1 MAIPNQGYRKDLDLV
16 ETVVDQDALDN
27 LGGAGISQDLSIIQN
42 NLRNISTVSYNTV
55 SNGFFDFGSS
65 STFVFT
71 NDDVVTVNVDVTLTY
86 TVGFTVSTTTL
97 SAGTYY
103 YVCNSNAENR
113 FKLSTTPSSVGLNTI
128 SVSYVSSPSSFY
140 FIRTDAVHQ
149 SNLINFIKPD
159 IQDTGEFSYF
169 GGTSI
174 NNAFDSSQSNNDVAE
189 YLINTKYKTNQDVT
203 STSNEFKYEGVVT
216 VNDPVSLN
224 IDSTGL
230 SNVKSPGVFI
240 GDTRAFSSDNNP
252 WTQVGTALS
261 TLSSE
266 VSVGE
271 LFFSN
276 DIYITGINTESASST
291 AVTTFTHKLP
301 VIINGE
307 TYYLL
312 LKTS

>member
-16 ETVVDQDALDN
+16 ETTVDQDALDN

-42 NLRNISTVSYNTV
+42 NSRNISTVSYVGV
-55 SNGFFDFGSS
+55 STGFFYFGSTNS
-65 STFVFT
+65 FVFT
-71 NDDVVTVNVDVTLTY
+71 NDDIVTVNVDVN
-86 TVGFTVSTTTL
+86 VGSTTL

-113 FKLSTTPSSVGLNTI
+113 FKLSTTPSSVGFNTVTVT
-128 SVSYVSSPSSFY
+128 SVSPTDFY
-140 FIRTDAVHQ
+140 FIRNDSVHQ

-159 IQDTGEFSYF
+159 IQDTGEFSYLS
-169 GGTSI
+169 GASI
-174 NNAFDSSQSNNDVAE
+174 NNAFDSSQSNNDVAK
-189 YLINTKYKTNQDVT
+189 YLISAKYKTNQDVT
-203 STSNEFKYEGVVT
+203 STVNDFKYEGVVT

>member
-1 MAIPNQGYRKDLDLV
+1 MVIPNQGYRKDLNLV
-16 ETVVDQDALDN
+16 ETVIDQDALDN
-27 LGGAGISQDLSIIQN
+27 LGGAGMSQDLSIIQN
-42 NLRNISTVSYNTV
+42 NLRNISTVSYSTV

-71 NDDVVTVNVDVTLTY
+71 NDDIVTVSADVNV
-86 TVGFTVSTTTL
+86 GSTTL

-113 FKLSTTPSSVGLNTI
+113 FKLSTTSSSVGFNTI
-128 SVSYVSSPSSFY
+128 TVTSVSPTNFY
-140 FIRTDAVHQ
+140 FIRKDAVYQ
-149 SNLINFIKPD
+149 SNLINFIRPD
-159 IQDTGEFSYF
+159 IQDTTEFSYF
-169 GGTSI
+169 SGASV
-174 NNAFDSSQSNNDVAE
+174 NRAFDVSQFNNDIAK
-189 YLINTKYKTNQDVT
+189 YLINTKYKTNQDST
-203 STSNEFKYEGVVT
+203 STLNDFKYEGTVT

-224 IDSTGL
+224 VDSVGL
-230 SNVKSPGVFI
+230 SSTKSPGVFI
-240 GDTRAFSSDNNP
+240 GNTRAFSSDNNP
-252 WTQVGTALS
+252 WNQVGTALS
-261 TLSSE
+261 TSSNQ

-276 DIYITGINTESASST
+276 DIYITGINTESATST

-301 VIINGE
+301 VVINGE

>member
-1 MAIPNQGYRKDLDLV
+1 MAIPNQGYRKDLNLV
-16 ETVVDQDALDN
+16 ETVIDQDALDN

-42 NLRNISTVSYNTV
+42 NLRNISTVSYSSI

-71 NDDVVTVNVDVTLTY
+71 NDDVVTVSADVNVGSSSLT
-86 TVGFTVSTTTL
+86 
-97 SAGTYY
+97 AGTQY
-103 YVCNSNAENR
+103 YVCNSNAESR

-128 SVSYVSSPSSFY
+128 TVTSVSPTNFY
-140 FIRTDAVHQ
+140 FIRNDAVHQ

-159 IQDTGEFSYF
+159 IQDTAEFSYL
-169 GGTSI
+169 GGASV
-174 NNAFDSSQSNNDVAE
+174 NGAFDSSQSNNDVAK

-203 STSNEFKYEGVVT
+203 STLNEFKYEGVVT
-216 VNDPVSLN
+216 VNDPVALN
-224 IDSTGL
+224 IDSAGL
-230 SNVKSPGVFI
+230 SNAKSPGVFI

-276 DIYITGINTESASST
+276 DIYITGIGTELGSST
-291 AVTTFTHKLP
+291 AVTTFTHKIP
-301 VIINGE
+301 AVINGE

>member
-1 MAIPNQGYRKDLDLV
+1 MVIPNQGYRKDLNLV

-42 NLRNISTVSYNTV
+42 NSRNISTVSYVGV
-55 SNGFFDFGSS
+55 STGFFYFGSTS
-65 STFVFT
+65 SFVFT
-71 NDDVVTVNVDVTLTY
+71 NDDIVTVSADINV
-86 TVGFTVSTTTL
+86 GSSTL

-113 FKLSTTPSSVGLNTI
+113 FKLSTTPSSVGFNTI
-128 SVSYVSSPSSFY
+128 TVSSVSPTNFY
-140 FIRTDAVHQ
+140 FIRNDAVHQ
-149 SNLINFIKPD
+149 SNLINFIRPD
-159 IQDTGEFSYF
+159 IQDTAEFSYLS
-169 GGTSI
+169 GASI
-174 NNAFDSSQSNNDVAE
+174 NNAFDSSQSNNEVAK
-189 YLINTKYKTNQDVT
+189 YLIGTKYKTNEDVT
-203 STSNEFKYEGVVT
+203 STVNEFKYEGVVT
-216 VNDPVSLN
+216 TNDPVSLN

-230 SNVKSPGVFI
+230 SNAKSPGVFI

-291 AVTTFTHKLP
+291 AVTTFSHKLP